1 MVTGSL
7 LMEKGGIRTLAQ
19 SVCVIMVAGS
29 VHKRAAPLLNVKIMY
44 LEAGSIHVQVS
55 DQCCER
61 KTVHNQWTY
70 STKR

>member
-29 VHKRAAPLLNVKIMY
+29 VHKRAAPLLNVKTDGE
-44 LEAGSIHVQVS
+44 LFQRASVVLFASQ
-55 DQCCER
+55 
-61 KTVHNQWTY
+61 
-70 STKR
+70 